1 MTAVPA
7 ASGIPPDEGPAFR
20 GGPGLER
27 LREVLGEVA
36 DLERA
41 AAVLTWDQETNM
53 PPGGVEDRANQL
65 ATLSRLAHERFTSS
79 EVARLLETAGAEVSG
94 LIAESDEAS
103 LLRVTRR
110 DFERA
115 VKIPAELVSEMA
127 RAAATA
133 RPVWQEAKERSD
145 WSLFAPAMQVT
156 VDLSRRL
163 ADALGYDERPYD
175 ALIDLTEPGFST
187 TRVEELF
194 GRIKAVIVPLVHAI
208 HGHRD
213 RVDDS
218 VMARPCDE
226 RRQVEFAR
234 ETIAHLGYDLERG
247 RQDLSAHPFCI
258 SFGPGD
264 VRLTTRT
271 GATFGDSCLLSSIH
285 EAGHAMYEQGVPRV
299 LDRTPLCSGASPGV
313 HESQS
318 RLWENMVGRSRPF
331 YEWLYPRLQEAFP
344 QSLQDVDADAFW
356 RACNAV
362 RASYIRVDADEVTY
376 NLHILLRF
384 EIENDLL
391 EGRLAVPDVPEAWGA
406 RLRDYLGLEP
416 PPDRQG
422 PLQDIH
428 WTGSLGGFVGYSLGN
443 LVSAQLMAAARGD
456 LPVLDSQFAA
466 GDFTSLLAWL
476 REHVHQQ
483 GRKFTPD
490 ELVERATGSPITSEP
505 WIAYVREKFTEL
517 YGL

>member
-1 MTAVPA
+1 MTAVAA
-7 ASGIPPDEGPAFR
+7 ASGLQPQERPAFR
-20 GGPGLER
+20 GGPSLGR
-27 LREVLGEVA
+27 LRDVLGEVA

-41 AAVLTWDQETNM
+41 GAVLTWDQETYM

-65 ATLSRLAHERFTSS
+65 ATLSRLRHEQFTSS
-79 EVARLLETAGAEVSG
+79 EVAALLETAGVEVEG
-94 LIAESDEAS
+94 LPFGSDEAS
-103 LLRVTRR
+103 LVRVTRR
-110 DFERA
+110 DFDQA
-115 VKIPAELVSEMA
+115 VKVPADLVSEMA
-127 RAAATA
+127 RASATA
-133 RPVWQEAKERSD
+133 RPVWQEAKARSN

-163 ADALGYDERPYD
+163 ADALGYEERPYD
-175 ALIDLTEPGFST
+175 ALTELTEPGLTT

-194 GRIKAVIVPLVHAI
+194 GRIKAAIVPLVLAI
-208 HGHRD
+208 AGHRD
-213 RVDDS
+213 RVDGS

-285 EAGHAMYEQGVPRV
+285 EAGHAMYEQGVPRS
-299 LDRTPLCSGASPGV
+299 LDRTPLWGGASPGV

-331 YEWLYPRLQEAFP
+331 YEWLYPRLQAAFP
-344 QSLQDVDADAFW
+344 ESLGDVEADAFW

-362 RASYIRVDADEVTY
+362 QPSYIRVDADEVTY

-391 EGRLAVPDVPEAWGA
+391 EGRLAVADVPEAWCA
-406 RLRDYLGLEP
+406 RVREYLGLEP
-416 PPDRQG
+416 PPDSQG

-443 LVSAQLMAAARGD
+443 LISAQLMAAARGN
-456 LPVLDSQFAA
+456 LPELDSQFAA

-476 REHVHQQ
+476 GEHVHQH

-490 ELVERATGSPITSEP
+490 ELVQRATGSPIAAEP
-505 WIAYVREKFTEL
+505 WIAYVREKFTGL

>member
-1 MTAVPA
+1 MTAMPA
-7 ASGIPPDEGPAFR
+7 ANRAPRHEDPALR

-41 AAVLTWDQETNM
+41 AEVLIWDQETNM

-79 EVARLLETAGAEVSG
+79 EVARLLDGAGGEVEGMPS
-94 LIAESDEAS
+94 ESDEAS

-110 DFERA
+110 DFEQA
-115 VKIPAELVSEMA
+115 VKVPADLVSEMA

-133 RPVWQEAKERSD
+133 RPVWQDARERSD
-145 WSLFAPAMQVT
+145 WSLFVPAMLVT

-163 ADALGYDERPYD
+163 ADALGYEERPYD
-175 ALIDLTEPGFST
+175 ALIELTEPGLTT

-194 GRIKAVIVPLVHAI
+194 SRIKAATVPLVHAI
-208 HGHRD
+208 DRHREW
-213 RVDDS
+213 VDDS

-226 RRQVEFAR
+226 RRQVELAR

-247 RQDLSAHPFCI
+247 RQDLSVHPFCI

-264 VRLTTRT
+264 VRLTTRIGPT
-271 GATFGDSCLLSSIH
+271 LRDSCLLSSIH
-285 EAGHAMYEQGVPRV
+285 EAGHAMYEQGVPRS
-299 LDRTPLCSGASPGV
+299 LDRTPLSRGASPGV

-331 YEWLYPRLQEAFP
+331 YEWLYPRLRGAFP
-344 QSLQDVDADAFW
+344 ESLEDVDAEAFW

-376 NLHILLRF
+376 NLHVLLRF

-391 EGRLAVPDVPEAWGA
+391 DGRLAVADVPEAWAA
-406 RLRDYLGLEP
+406 RVREYLGLEP
-416 PPDRQG
+416 PADREG

-428 WTGSLGGFVGYSLGN
+428 WTGTLGAFVGYSLGN
-443 LVSAQLMAAARGD
+443 LISAQLMAAVRRD
-456 LPVLDSQFAA
+456 LPGLDAQFEA
-466 GDFTSLLAWL
+466 GEFASLLGWL
-476 REHVHQQ
+476 REHVHQH

-490 ELVERATGSPITSEP
+490 ELVERATGGPITAEP
-505 WIAYVREKFTEL
+505 WIAYVAEKFTGLYEL
-517 YGL
+517 

>member
-1 MTAVPA
+1 
-7 ASGIPPDEGPAFR
+7 
-20 GGPGLER
+20 
-27 LREVLGEVA
+27 VLAEVA

-65 ATLSRLAHERFTSS
+65 ATLRRLAHERFTSS
-79 EVARLLETAGAEVSG
+79 DVARLLETAGAEVG
-94 LIAESDEAS
+94 GMPAESDEAS

-115 VKIPAELVSEMA
+115 VKVPAGLVSEMA

-133 RPVWQEAKERSD
+133 RPVWQDARERSD
-145 WSLFAPAMQVT
+145 WSLFVPAMQVT
-156 VDLSRRL
+156 VELSRRL
-163 ADALGYDERPYD
+163 ADALGYQERPYD
-175 ALIDLTEPGFST
+175 ALIDLTEPGLT
-187 TRVEELF
+187 TRRVEELF
-194 GRIKAVIVPLVHAI
+194 IQIKAAIVPLVQAI
-208 HGHRD
+208 EVHRD
-213 RVDDS
+213 HVDDS

-226 RRQVEFAR
+226 RRQVQFAC
-234 ETIAHLGYDLERG
+234 ETIAYLGYDMQRG
-247 RQDLSAHPFCI
+247 RQDLSVHPFCI

-271 GATFGDSCLLSSIH
+271 GPTFGNSCLLSSIH
-285 EAGHAMYEQGVPRV
+285 EAGHAMYEQGVPRS
-299 LDRTPLCSGASPGV
+299 LDRTPLSMGASPGV

-331 YEWLYPRLQEAFP
+331 YEWLYPRLQGAFP
-344 QSLQDVDADAFW
+344 ESLEDVDAGAFW

-376 NLHILLRF
+376 NLHIMLRF

-391 EGRLAVPDVPEAWGA
+391 EGRLAVADVPEVWGA
-406 RLRDYLGLEP
+406 RVREYLGLEP
-416 PPDRQG
+416 PPDRDG
-422 PLQDIH
+422 ALQDIH
-428 WTGSLGGFVGYSLGN
+428 WTDSLGGFVGYSLGN
-443 LVSAQLMAAARGD
+443 LISAQLMAAARAD
-456 LPVLDSQFAA
+456 LPGLDAEFEAGEFA
-466 GDFTSLLAWL
+466 SLLGWL
-476 REHVHQQ
+476 RDHVHRQ

-490 ELVERATGSPITSEP
+490 ELVERATGAPITAAP
-505 WIAYVREKFTEL
+505 WIAYVREKFTGL

>member
-1 MTAVPA
+1 MTATPA
-7 ASGIPPDEGPAFR
+7 ASRVPQDEGPAPR
-20 GGPGLER
+20 GAPGLDR
-27 LREVLGEVA
+27 LRDVLGEVA

-79 EVARLLETAGAEVSG
+79 EVARLLESAGAEVASMP
-94 LIAESDEAS
+94 AESDEAS

-110 DFERA
+110 DFGQA
-115 VKIPAELVSEMA
+115 VKVPAELVSEMA

-133 RPVWQEAKERSD
+133 RPVWQDARERSD
-145 WSLFAPAMQVT
+145 WSLFVPAMQVT

-163 ADALGYDERPYD
+163 ADALGYEERPYD
-175 ALIDLTEPGFST
+175 ALIELTEPGLTT

-194 GRIKAVIVPLVHAI
+194 GRIKDASVPLVQAI
-208 HGHRD
+208 DRHRD
-213 RVDDS
+213 RVDDA

-226 RRQVEFAR
+226 RRQVELAR
-234 ETIAHLGYDLERG
+234 ETIACLGYDLDRG
-247 RQDLSAHPFCI
+247 RQDLSVHPFCI

-271 GATFGDSCLLSSIH
+271 GATFRDSCILSSIH
-285 EAGHAMYEQGVPRV
+285 EAGHAMYEQGVPRS
-299 LDRTPLCSGASPGV
+299 LDRTPLSRGASPGL

-331 YEWLYPRLQEAFP
+331 YGWLYPRLKGAFP
-344 QSLQDVDADAFW
+344 ESLDDVEAEAFW

-376 NLHILLRF
+376 NLHVLLRF

-391 EGRLAVPDVPEAWGA
+391 EGRLAVADVPEAWAA
-406 RLRDYLGLEP
+406 RVREYLGLEQ
-416 PPDRQG
+416 PPDREG

-428 WTGSLGGFVGYSLGN
+428 WTGALGGFVGYSLGN
-443 LVSAQLMAAARGD
+443 LISAQLMAAARRD
-456 LPVLDSQFAA
+456 LPGLDAQFEA
-466 GDFTSLLAWL
+466 GDFAPLLGWL
-476 REHVHQQ
+476 REHVHRH

-490 ELVERATGSPITSEP
+490 ELVERATGSPITAEP
-505 WIAYVREKFTEL
+505 WIAYLGEKFTGL